1 MRLRSRSSMA
11 MVLALATG
19 ALLGSTVARGQ
30 TLAPSA
36 LAAALRQGGLVLLMR
51 HASAPRETPTKQ
63 TANPDNPALE
73 RQLDE
78 KGRQGATA
86 MGEAIRAL
94 RIPVG
99 EVLTSPAYRARETV
113 RSAQLP
119 GSAAIVELGD
129 GGQSM
134 QSATAVQGT
143 WLKTRVAQPPRS
155 GNTILVTHNP
165 NLTLAF
171 PEWGASVAEGET
183 VVLRPDRKGGAA
195 VVGRIPIDDWPRLR

>member
-1 MRLRSRSSMA
+1 MRFHSRSSVSM
-11 MVLALATG
+11 MIALAAGTLV
-19 ALLGSTVARGQ
+19 ASTVTHGQ
-30 TLAPSA
+30 ALAPSA
-36 LAAALRQGGLVLLMR
+36 LAAALRQGGLVLLVR

-63 TANPDNPALE
+63 AANPDNPTLE

-86 MGEAIRAL
+86 MGEAIRRL
-94 RIPVG
+94 RIPIG

-113 RSAQLP
+113 RLAQLP
-119 GSAAIVELGD
+119 EPAALVELGD

-134 QSATAVQGT
+134 QSATEAQGT

-165 NLTLAF
+165 NLARAF
-171 PEWGASVAEGET
+171 PDWGASVAEGET
-183 VVLRPDRKGGAA
+183 VVLRPDKNGGAA
-195 VVGRIPIDDWPRLR
+195 VVGRITIDAWPRLR